1 MSRPRGCEEALERVV
16 YVGRVNGRPEADRE
30 GPTVAVVELDLR
42 SLLRIVEGTD
52 ATLEEEDG
60 EERVVA
66 ETDVA
71 WTELPSEYRGL
82 PYEALRI
89 VYDAAVQWRQLVW
102 ADDGV
107 LAGFG
112 ALPARRSSC
121 TLQGHEYVWRTV
133 HPDAGELWTDPLS
146 TFDIYPA
153 TMFLGTPFHVR
164 ATAETLATHY
174 PELLANALLADVR
187 PRFGVAHQGI
197 TRRDIRGMVG
207 YEELRP
213 MLSHES
219 ERVRRA
225 ASEALERGPRLVS

>member
-1 MSRPRGCEEALERVV
+1 
-16 YVGRVNGRPEADRE
+16 
-30 GPTVAVVELDLR
+30 
-42 SLLRIVEGTD
+42 VEGTI
-52 ATLEEEDG
+52 ATLEEEGG

-71 WTELPSEYRGL
+71 WVELQSEYRGL

-89 VYDAAVQWRQLVW
+89 VYDAAIQWDRLVW

-107 LAGFG
+107 VAGFG
-112 ALPARRSSC
+112 ALPARRSTC
-121 TLQGHEYVWRTV
+121 VLQGYEYVWRTV
-133 HPDAGELWTDPLS
+133 HPEAGELWTDPLS
-146 TFDIYPA
+146 TFDIYRA

-164 ATAETLATHY
+164 ATAESLACHH
-174 PELLANALLADVR
+174 PDLLANALLADVG
-187 PRFGVAHQGI
+187 PRFGVAYQGI
-197 TRRDIRGMVG
+197 TNRDIRGLVG
-207 YEELRP
+207 FEELRP